1 MLAWMAFLSSWKV
14 WWLVLLM
21 GLSNGEVVPEESWIS
36 AEAEAMVEGA
46 RSEVGA

>member
-1 MLAWMAFLSSWKV
+1 MLAWMVLLSSWKV
-14 WWLVLLM
+14 WWLVLLK

-46 RSEVGA
+46 RP